1 MVASFAVVDLFAG
14 PGGLAEGFSAVRAGD
29 GTRPFRIALSLEM
42 DAAAH
47 STLQLRSFLRQ
58 FPSGPPPEYYAFLND
73 ETREPDW
80 STLYP
85 DEWRAARREAVR
97 LTIGGPGSGE
107 VIDRR
112 IAEIRKEHGG
122 ATILIGGPPCQAYSL
137 VGRARNQG
145 KAGYVAEDD
154 HRHRLYEEYVGIL
167 GKLRPAAFVMENVKG
182 LLSSSLDGSRIF
194 EHVLS
199 DLRSA
204 GGENAYKLVALAA
217 LDPAAGVASGR
228 EPSPSDF
235 VIRAED
241 HGLPQAR
248 HRVIVTGLRRDLY
261 DHLGERGLAT
271 LALGRGGG
279 QATVGDV
286 LDGMPKLRSGLSR
299 TADHAQAWAEAV
311 QEAVLSLSDATDRM
325 AASAAQRFRHR
336 LSAVQ
341 AAAPAA
347 STYPRRA
354 SKPAGIAASCPAELR
369 DWILDP
375 ALEAL
380 PNHETRSHMASDLGR
395 YLFTAI
401 HGEVTGASPKSR
413 GFPLSLAP
421 DHRSWTTGKF
431 ADRFRVQ
438 LRSSPSTTVTSH
450 IAKDGHYFIHY
461 DAEQCRSLTVREAA
475 RLQTFPDNYYF
486 KGNRTE
492 QFSQVGNAVPPFL
505 AKQIGEVLH
514 DALTIAMANA
524 RMTEQ
529 TTSPSRRYLRWSER
543 QPARQS
549 RAAARR
555 GLRRW

>member
-14 PGGLAEGFSAVRAGD
+14 PGGLAEGFSAVRTSD
-29 GTRPFRIALSLEM
+29 GARPFRLALSLEM

-73 ETREPDW
+73 ETREPVW

-85 DEWRAARREAVR
+85 DEWRAACREALK
-97 LTIGGPGSGE
+97 LTIGGPGSTD
-107 VIDRR
+107 VIDAR
-112 IAEIRKEHGG
+112 IAAIRREHGG

-154 HRHRLYEEYVGIL
+154 HRHRLYEEYVSIL

-194 EHVLS
+194 ERVLG

-204 GGENAYKLVALAA
+204 GGENAYKLVALAPP
-217 LDPAAGVASGR
+217 DQAASLGLHR

-235 VIRAED
+235 VICAEN

-248 HRVIVTGLRRDLY
+248 HRVIVTGIRRDLY
-261 DHLGERGLAT
+261 DHLGERGIAT
-271 LALGRGGG
+271 LALARGGG

-299 TADHAQAWAEAV
+299 TADHACAWTEAV
-311 QEAVLSLSDATDRM
+311 QEAVLSLSDATGRM
-325 AASAAQRFRHR
+325 DVSTARQFRER

-347 STYPRRA
+347 STLPRGA
-354 SKPAGIAASCPAELR
+354 SKPAGIASSCPPELR
-369 DWILDP
+369 DWIVDP

-380 PNHETRSHMASDLGR
+380 PNHETRSHMASDLAR

-413 GFPLSLAP
+413 DFPLSLAP

-438 LRSSPSTTVTSH
+438 LRTCPSTTVTSH

-505 AKQIGEVLH
+505 AKQIGEALH
-514 DALTIAMANA
+514 NALTIAIENA
-524 RMTEQ
+524 RSTEQ
-529 TTSPSRRYLRWSER
+529 AAPPSRRYLRWSER
-543 QPARQS
+543 QPARQL

-555 GLRRW
+555 ALRRW